1 MNIDAS
7 LQSFMDP
14 YINIARATVAKG
26 ASDKELVNT
35 VLLTFGGLGLAK
47 AVTGKKGTKW
57 IPTDQL
63 NEFTDPAEL
72 PADLT
77 PVMLAFKD
85 RSGEREMAKSLRL
98 IISDM
103 IAIGRQ
109 KQPKLAENIT
119 ADTTLL
125 TLAGDG
131 AVSLVKG
138 ASGDP
143 IWVADPDIIDQF
155 QTIRNG
161 LVGHAVRRQSKIQMD
176 DVLKTIT
183 DQFSAM
189 AKKRFGESL
198 SKRTKRAGI
207 IRMLLT
213 QEING
218 NAIVYKDSKGRLAWK
233 ASADLC
239 SSFE

>member
-1 MNIDAS
+1 MYKR
-7 LQSFMDP
+7 Q

-85 RSGEREMAKSLRL
+85 RPGEREMAKSLRL

-143 IWVADPDIIDQF
+143 IWVADPDLIDQF

-189 AKKRFGESL
+189 SKKRFGEGLSL
-198 SKRTKRAGI
+198 SLI
-207 IRMLLT
+207 HI
-213 QEING
+213 
-218 NAIVYKDSKGRLAWK
+218 
-233 ASADLC
+233 
-239 SSFE
+239 